1 MTYADSQ
8 KRIYAGLIDAII
20 VYAAFFVVVVALS
33 QMLGSGAADLLALPM
48 LAAAWF
54 YTPYMCASKDQATI
68 GMKVF
73 KLRMVNMEGGR
84 ISLKQSM
91 LRAAIET
98 PIVLIMAGGALYFLV
113 FLFLLERS
121 PAKQTFQDVIAK
133 TLVIKAE

>member
-1 MTYADSQ
+1 MDYGNPQ
-8 KRIYAGLIDAII
+8 KRVFAGLIDGVLI
-20 VYAAFFVVVVALS
+20 YAAIFVVAIVLTNV
-33 QMLGSGAADLLALPM
+33 LGSSTADLLVLPI

-68 GMKVF
+68 GMKIF

-98 PIVLIMAGGALYFLV
+98 PIVIILAGGTLYFLV

-121 PAKQTFQDVIAK
+121 PTKQTFQDVIAK